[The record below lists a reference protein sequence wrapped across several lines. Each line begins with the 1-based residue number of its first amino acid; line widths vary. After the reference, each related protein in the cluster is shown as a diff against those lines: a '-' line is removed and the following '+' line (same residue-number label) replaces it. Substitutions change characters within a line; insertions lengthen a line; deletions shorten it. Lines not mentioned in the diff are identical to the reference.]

1 MRARIVT
8 EISCYLDNKPG
19 ILARLT
25 ARLAGANVNINGMQ
39 SYEGSLQALV
49 MMVVDKT
56 ELAEETM
63 RAMNIHL
70 ISLTDILEVDV
81 ASRVGGLSEVTAIL
95 GKSNINIKSFYLV
108 DNHSLA
114 STAYI
119 RVDEV
124 EDSQRVLNTS
134 ASQLILNRQASRVQQ
149 HRSLGNQAKLNP

>member
-19 ILARLT
+19 IVANLSS
-25 ARLAGANVNINGMQ
+25 RLAKADININGMQ
-39 SYEGSLQALV
+39 VYEGSLQSLV
-49 MMVVDKT
+49 MVIVNQTD
-56 ELAEETM
+56 LAEKVM
-63 RAMNIHL
+63 REMNIDM

-81 ASRVGGLSEVTAIL
+81 ASRIGGLAEITTIL
-95 GKSNINIKSFYLV
+95 GENNINIKSFYLV

-124 EDSQRVLNTS
+124 EESQRLLNKL
-134 ASQLILNRQASRVQQ
+134 ASKLTINTEASRPLE
-149 HRSLGNQAKLNP
+149 HRPIGNVMKN